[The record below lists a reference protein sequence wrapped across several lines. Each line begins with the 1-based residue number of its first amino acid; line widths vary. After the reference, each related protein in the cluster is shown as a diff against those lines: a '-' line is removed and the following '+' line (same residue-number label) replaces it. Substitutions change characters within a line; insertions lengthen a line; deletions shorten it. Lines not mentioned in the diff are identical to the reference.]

1 MEIFDVVVKDTDAK
15 NPQVNAGLMS
25 FKIVI

>member
-1 MEIFDVVVKDTDAK
+1 MEIFDVVAKGTDAK
-15 NPQVNAGLMS
+15 NPQVNAGLMC